1 VLPGLPDTNNIE
13 HTQPPYCAANEKRY
27 NHPMRLP
34 SRNKIVSAN
43 VFTFLLGLLLLAQ
56 SAVAPGNRYESLR
69 EYTRMVEFDF
79 IGWTLDALWIKNVQG
94 AVNAPEYMDI
104 TKQRN
109 VVFEYMRLVKWVNA
123 TSAQVNQIYAD
134 PDINNPDQAA
144 ASLND
149 RLRSLKSMEA
159 SLKPIAEA
167 VLQYQVSTVV
177 ADMNLSFAG
186 QPIPPVLYHVTRLPN
201 ALIISPRN
209 AIRQDENISLM
220 PEMTTDEITHLE
232 DAVEKKLD
240 VSALVVPVGGIGT
253 YPTMVMS
260 TTDMNWLMEVVSHE
274 WTHNFLTLRPLG
286 LNYMSSGEMRTINET
301 TANISGKEIGQAVI
315 VRYYPELA
323 PPPPA
328 PVEEKPKDKPA
339 PTPQPEDPNV
349 FNFNRE
355 MHKTRVQVDEMLAQ
369 GKIVEAENYMEQ
381 RRKFFWDNGYQL
393 RKLNQAYF
401 AFYGAYND
409 QPGGGAAGQDPVGPA
424 VQELRQRSRSLADF
438 LNRISWVTSFDGL
451 LQLIK

>member
-1 VLPGLPDTNNIE
+1 M
-13 HTQPPYCAANEKRY
+13 Y
-27 NHPMRLP
+27 NHRMRPLGRRKTI
-34 SRNKIVSAN
+34 SNN
-43 VFTFLLGLLLLAQ
+43 VFSFILGLLLLAQ
-56 SAVAPGNRYESLR
+56 SAVTPGNKYETLR

-79 IGWTLDALWIKNVQG
+79 IGWTLDALWIKNVQS
-94 AVNAPEYMDI
+94 AVDAPEYMDI
-104 TKQRN
+104 QEQRK

-134 PDINNPDQAA
+134 PEINNPDQAA
-144 ASLND
+144 ATLNN
-149 RLRSLKSMEA
+149 RLHLLKGMEA
-159 SLKPIAEA
+159 SLKPIAES

-177 ADMNLSFAG
+177 EDMHLSFAG

-220 PEMTTDEITHLE
+220 PEMTTDEITRLE
-232 DAVEKKLD
+232 SSVEKKLD

-260 TTDMNWLMEVVSHE
+260 TTDLNWLMEVVSHE

-286 LNYMSSGEMRTINET
+286 LNYMTSGEMRTINET

-315 VRYYPELA
+315 VKYYPELA

-328 PVEEKPKDKPA
+328 PLEEKPKDKQAPT
-339 PTPQPEDPNV
+339 PTPQPEDPNI

-355 MHKTRVQVDEMLAQ
+355 MHKTRVQVDTMLAQ
-369 GKIVEAENYMEQ
+369 GKITEAEAYMEQ

-409 QPGGGAAGQDPVGPA
+409 EPGGGAAGQDPVGPA
-424 VQELRQRSRSLADF
+424 VQELRRRSSSLADF
-438 LNRISWVTSFDGL
+438 LNRISWVTSFGE
-451 LQLIK
+451 LQKLVK

>member
-1 VLPGLPDTNNIE
+1 
-13 HTQPPYCAANEKRY
+13 
-27 NHPMRLP
+27 MRSL
-34 SRNKIVSAN
+34 SRQKTISND
-43 VFTFLLGLLLLAQ
+43 VFSILIGLLLLAQ
-56 SAVAPGNRYESLR
+56 SAVAPGNKYERIR
-69 EYTRMVEFDF
+69 EYTRMTEFDF

-94 AVNAPEYMDI
+94 AVEAPEYMGI
-104 TKQRN
+104 KEQRN
-109 VVFEYMRLVKWVNA
+109 VVFEYLRLVKWVNA
-123 TSAQVNQIYAD
+123 ASAQVNQIYAD
-134 PDINNPDQAA
+134 PEINNPDQAA
-144 ASLND
+144 AALNN
-149 RLRSLKSMEA
+149 RLRILKGMEA
-159 SLKPIAEA
+159 SLKPIAES
-167 VLQYQVSTVV
+167 VLQHQVSTVI
-177 ADMNLSFAG
+177 ADLNLSFAG
-186 QPIPPVLYHVTRLPN
+186 QPVPPVLYHVTRLPN

-209 AIRQDENISLM
+209 VIRQDEDISLM
-220 PEMTTDEITHLE
+220 PEMTPEEITHLE
-232 DAVEKKLD
+232 DSVEKKLD

-260 TTDMNWLMEVVSHE
+260 TTDLNWLTEVVSHE

-315 VRYYPELA
+315 QKYYPELA
-323 PPPPA
+323 PPPPQ
-328 PVEEKPKDKPA
+328 PEDPKKQAKPA
-339 PTPQPEDPNV
+339 PVPTPEPEDPNV

-355 MHKTRVQVDEMLAQ
+355 MHKTRTQVDDLLTQ

-409 QPGGGAAGQDPVGPA
+409 VPGGGAAGKDPVGPA
-424 VQELRQRSRSLADF
+424 VQELRQRSSSLADF

-451 LQLIK
+451 LKIIEQ